1 MNNECFSFFLLVV
14 ADLIGV
20 VNALSGVMS
29 DKFDELLLQAM
40 ANLKGM
46 DLR

>member
-1 MNNECFSFFLLVV
+1 MRFLVFFLLVV
-14 ADLIGV
+14 ARLIGV
-20 VNALSGVMS
+20 MNTLSGVMS
-29 DKFDELLLQAM
+29 DKFDESLLQAV